1 MSAGFLGISPQPTPF
16 IAPWPPTPLKNLTV
30 IRPNGTI
37 TAEQARSLLRSFRD
51 LNLGPAGIEVS
62 DRGRVVVSGCLSLDH
77 PVESGVR
84 YALHGEQGERVL
96 NIQWKDERLRLQ
108 LSPPLHGMGP
118 AASPGEL
125 DVPLSC
131 DGLGRLSSPELGAR
145 LNLDNSDAMD
155 IEHFLRRIVR
165 AIYSKVG

>member
-1 MSAGFLGISPQPTPF
+1 M
-16 IAPWPPTPLKNLTV
+16 

-51 LNLGPAGIEVS
+51 LNLGPAGIEVT

-77 PVESGVR
+77 PVENGVR
-84 YALHGEQGERVL
+84 YAVRGEEGERVL
-96 NIQWKDERLRLQ
+96 TIQWKDERLLLQ
-108 LSPPLHGMGP
+108 LTSPLAGP
-118 AASPGEL
+118 SNDSCLGEL

-131 DGLGRLSSPELGAR
+131 DGLGRLAAPDLGAR
-145 LNLDNSDAMD
+145 LNLHDSTAID

-165 AIYSKVG
+165 AVYSKAS